1 MLQNYLSLIKF
12 SHTIFALPFA
22 LVGFFL
28 GVIQKGEGRI
38 PFDLLAY
45 VILAMVFARSA
56 AMAFNRYADR
66 KIDKANP
73 RTAQREIA
81 AGIIKP
87 HNALIFILI
96 NVGLFVF
103 TSWLINPL
111 CFSLSPIALLVVLG
125 YSYTK
130 RFTSLSHYVLGIGL
144 GLAPVGA
151 YLAVTGEFGLIPIL
165 YGFVVFTWVAGFDII
180 YSLQDERFDKTLKLH
195 SIPTFLGS
203 KNALLLST
211 VTHLITAILM
221 IYAVYLSVNQLPQ
234 IGWLTWIG
242 ALVFIGSLIY
252 QHLIVKSDDL
262 SRVNMAFFTTNG
274 IASVVFGLLF
284 VFDYFL

>member
-1 MLQNYLSLIKF
+1 MFQNYLSLIKF

-28 GVIQKGEGRI
+28 GVIHTGGDI
-38 PFDLLAY
+38 PFDKLLY

-73 RTAQREIA
+73 RTATREIA

-87 HNALIFILI
+87 KNALIFIII
-96 NVGLFVF
+96 NVFLFIFV
-103 TSWLINPL
+103 SWLINPL
-111 CFSLSPIALLVVLG
+111 CFALSPIALLVILG

-144 GLAPVGA
+144 ALSPIGA
-151 YLAVTGEFGLIPIL
+151 YLAVTGQFSLIPVL
-165 YGFVVFTWVAGFDII
+165 FSVVVFTWVAGFDII
-180 YSLQDERFDKTLKLH
+180 YSLQDEQFDKSQKLR

-203 KNALLLST
+203 KNALTLSSL
-211 VTHLITAILM
+211 THLLTAGVMLYTINLT
-221 IYAVYLSVNQLPQ
+221 VNSLEPVNN
-234 IGWLTWIG
+234 LTWLGGI
-242 ALVFIGSLIY
+242 AFVGSLIY
-252 QHLIVKSDDL
+252 QHLIIKPNDL
-262 SRVNMAFFTTNG
+262 SRVNLAFFTTNG
-274 IASVVFGLLF
+274 VASAIFGILF
-284 VFDYFL
+284 VLDFFI